1 MTFMLQANLVFLE
14 FLKVEFE
21 AKLQLSG
28 PSAAEPAPILELV
41 DLLRLVFKLSAMV
54 DQVTLNHQGH
64 TAVGSDSWLTDF
76 TLPPLPLNREFFVP
90 TVASSI
96 DCYELLLHKRN

>member
-41 DLLRLVFKLSAMV
+41 DS
-54 DQVTLNHQGH
+54 
-64 TAVGSDSWLTDF
+64 
-76 TLPPLPLNREFFVP
+76 
-90 TVASSI
+90 
-96 DCYELLLHKRN
+96 C

>member
-41 DLLRLVFKLSAMV
+41 DSIVKISLQTFSHSGSGDPEPSGSCCCRLRLLA
-54 DQVTLNHQGH
+54 D
-64 TAVGSDSWLTDF
+64 
-76 TLPPLPLNREFFVP
+76 
-90 TVASSI
+90 
-96 DCYELLLHKRN
+96 

>member
-21 AKLQLSG
+21 AKLQLPG

-41 DLLRLVFKLSAMV
+41 DS
-54 DQVTLNHQGH
+54 
-64 TAVGSDSWLTDF
+64 
-76 TLPPLPLNREFFVP
+76 
-90 TVASSI
+90 
-96 DCYELLLHKRN
+96 C